1 VPGPFAFA
9 WAGGTITDQVT
20 LVTNGTTHGASFET
34 MALVGDVVAGEQQL
48 FNLASTAR
56 LEDGSYYELSGPGI
70 AGGTRFLYDN
80 TILSGLPASVNL
92 TVAATSD
99 QTSATLTAKKAV
111 SVGVGLAT
119 LTDGSAS
126 LTLSDVGSLPAGTYG
141 VTGINMETDVP
152 VSTLEGSSY
161 TGGGGVLIISAAY
174 LIYDGAGGGSLA
186 ILAATPNVTTGTD
199 DEFGMPTTVTTY
211 AVAQQEVRA
220 TAAGQYPLQLF
231 GFPSDDPAS
240 ITDIPSIAL
249 GTLEPGLVYNI
260 TGNGIPVSATF
271 VAPASGTSITLDLDA
286 TASDLNAILTVT
298 GPRTPNAPFD
308 ASSHNRFD
316 EDILSIEIAQEEGG
330 FATLTVDIK
339 NPNIG
344 LLALGRN
351 LWCWL
356 SWDQAWP
363 DGTPDLVPLFNGR
376 LIGVPKLSAGEVVQI
391 QFLARPDDL
400 NVQKTALAESLKV
413 LPWYDPVWLTAETT
427 ADTVLEAY
435 SALWHIDPTTLTV
448 TTSDILEGEDGIID
462 IDESQSIYDKF
473 SLSYGQPPLVATTV
487 TGTVSWQQQAE
498 GVLDVTQTLLDAFHA
513 EGSAYTQTYPRGV
526 NRGFTGINAYWYTF
540 GQRKSV
546 APWSTGGGGVIQCLG
561 DGGIESSW
569 PSQGTNIGGGWS
581 LSNLTDMDGVPLCYI
596 RDASKTK
603 KGGWLEPAYYTVTF
617 TAAKPVDNAFDE
629 AAPARGVRLVTQPY
643 GTYTVDFPLR
653 AYKIRMNLEY
663 RANRTRS
670 ETVTAV
676 VTAGVQ
682 RELSDSAESDRETIG
697 LTSRFV
703 AEGVDPDGALPIGD
717 VAYRSYF
724 QTARGTSSL
733 EYLLLAARAKM
744 RARARAVDVG
754 FAVDWRTALPITLR
768 HSVRYA
774 DRRVPG
780 GIATGKVK
788 SYSLTAST
796 AGMLGEFTIG
806 CTIGTDET
814 VTPQAGVNSYV
825 DTGYVDDWQVISG
838 MQTAIDSGDCSY
850 QTLDDFVIA
859 DDGVDLTHVTVDSVV
874 NECVVINGIKT
885 QMQTASNFQ
894 DTIAPTSGDLA
905 TTMQKV
911 ETKVTLDLKPLAGA
925 EYHTEFFPAVT
936 PLTIPKTID
945 LSAPGE

>member
-1 VPGPFAFA
+1 VPGPWYFS
-9 WAGGTITDQVT
+9 WAGGTITEQVT
-20 LVTNGTTHGASFET
+20 LVTNGTTHGARFET
-34 MALVGDVVAGEQQL
+34 MALVGDVAAGERQL
-48 FNLASTAR
+48 FNLASTSR
-56 LEDGSYYELSGPGI
+56 LEEGSYYELSGPGI
-70 AGGTRFLYDN
+70 AGGTHFLYDN
-80 TILSGLPASVNL
+80 TILSGLPGSVNL
-92 TVAATSD
+92 TAAASSE

-152 VSTLEGSSY
+152 VSTMEGSSY
-161 TGGGGVLIISAAY
+161 TSVGGVLIISAAF

-186 ILAATPNVTTGTD
+186 ILAATPHVTSGVD

-211 AVAQQEVRA
+211 VVAQQEVRA
-220 TAAGQYPLQLF
+220 TVAGNYPIQLF
-231 GFPSDDPAS
+231 GFPTADPAS
-240 ITDIPSIAL
+240 VTNIPSSAL
-249 GTLEPGLVYNI
+249 GGLEPGLVYNI
-260 TGNGIPVSATF
+260 TGNGIPAGATF
-271 VAPASGTSITLDLDA
+271 VAPSSGTSITLDLDA
-286 TASDLNAILTVT
+286 TASDLKAILTIT
-298 GPRTPNAPFD
+298 GPRAANAPFD
-308 ASSHNRFD
+308 AAVHNRCD
-316 EDILSIEIAQEEGG
+316 EDILSVELAQEEGG

-363 DGTPDLVPLFNGR
+363 DGTPDLLPLFNGR

-413 LPWYDPVWLTAETT
+413 RPWYDPIWLTANPT

-435 SALWHIDPTTLTV
+435 SALWHINRTTLSV

-462 IDESQSIYDKF
+462 IGEDESIYDKF

-498 GVLDVTQTLLDAFHA
+498 GVLDVTQVLLDAFYA
-513 EGSAYTQTYPRGV
+513 EGSAYKQTYPRGV

-546 APWSTGGGGVIQCLG
+546 APWSTGGGGLVQCLG
-561 DGGIESSW
+561 DGGIASSW
-569 PSQGTNIGGGWS
+569 PTPGTSIGGGWS

-617 TAAKPVDNAFDE
+617 TAAKPPTDDTVVGIPINH
-629 AAPARGVRLVTQPY
+629 VMQPY

-676 VTAGVQ
+676 VTADVQ
-682 RELSDSAESDRETIG
+682 RELSDSAESDRETIS
-697 LTSRFV
+697 LTSQFV
-703 AEGVDPDGALPIGD
+703 DQGVDPDGALPIGD

-724 QTARGTSSL
+724 QTARGASSVQ
-733 EYLLLAARAKM
+733 YLLLAARAKM

-768 HSVRYA
+768 HNVRYA

-788 SYSLTAST
+788 SYKLTAGT

-806 CTIGTDET
+806 CTIGTGEIT
-814 VTPQAGVNSYV
+814 TAQTGVNSYV
-825 DTGYVDDWQVISG
+825 DDGYVSPPWQVVSG
-838 MQTAIDSGDCSY
+838 AQTATDAGDCSY

-859 DDGVDLTHVTVDSVV
+859 DDGLDLTHMTIDSAV
-874 NECVVINGIKT
+874 NECVVVNGIKS
-885 QMQTASNFQ
+885 QMAAAAKFQ
-894 DTIAPTSGDLA
+894 ETIAPTSGDLA
-905 TTMQKV
+905 TTMQKI
-911 ETKVTLDLKPLAGA
+911 ETKVTLDLKPVAGA

-936 PLTIPKTID
+936 PLTLPKTID
-945 LSAPGE
+945 LSAPGGG